1 MKIHQTSTFRLF
13 CLAAASCGAAL
24 LFFAAGCGGKGSGS
38 EGAGGGDA
46 TNTTGVGGGAAGTP
60 AAGTTGN
67 TATGSSS
74 NNGTTADTGHSH
86 CGWIG
91 ADTAE
96 QGVASFVANPKWFDA
111 IHPKWFT
118 LNPDGSPR
126 AIAFTDDSRVT
137 EAAHGNQV
145 KLIPLIDS
153 DQASY
158 LRNILSSPANISA
171 HVQQLVAL
179 VTQHGYDGL
188 ELDYEHLWSKSDR
201 AAYVSLVTQA
211 AAALHAQGKVITL
224 ALPAMDH
231 DDGNNAY
238 DYAALNAQVDVMHLM
253 AYDYHYLGGDHLG
266 PIAPLGWV
274 DAVAARAGSI
284 GDASKY
290 VLGVANYAIGNG
302 WYGSVPDAIAKCG
315 GNYTTVDTHMPNC
328 SYGARTAGSA
338 PHCDNAQL
346 YFEDASSVKEKAASA
361 KTHGLGG
368 IGYWTV
374 GSEPSGFFDAI
385 KASYP

>member
-24 LFFAAGCGGKGSGS
+24 LFFAAGCGGKGES
-38 EGAGGGDA
+38 GGGDTSGA
-46 TNTTGVGGGAAGTP
+46 TGTAGVGGGAAGTP
-60 AAGTTGN
+60 GTGTTAGN
-67 TATGSSS
+67 TATGS
-74 NNGTTADTGHSH
+74 NNGGTAADTGHSH

-96 QGVASFVANPKWFDA
+96 QGVATFLANPKWFDA

-118 LNPDGSPR
+118 LNPDGSPKT
-126 AIAFTDDSRVT
+126 IAFTDDKRVID
-137 EAAHGNQV
+137 AAQGNQV

-153 DQASY
+153 DDVSY
-158 LRNILSSPANISA
+158 LRHILSSPQNIQA

-179 VTQHGYDGL
+179 VTQHGYDGI
-188 ELDYEHLWSKSDR
+188 ELDYEHLWNASDR
-201 AAYVSLVTQA
+201 APYTDLVTQA
-211 AAALHAQGKVITL
+211 AAALHAQGKQITL

-231 DDGNNAY
+231 DDTRNAY

-266 PIAPLGWV
+266 PIAPLDWV
-274 DAVAARAGSI
+274 EAVAARAGGI

-290 VLGVANYAIGNG
+290 VMAVANYAIGPG
-302 WYGSVPDAIAKCG
+302 WYGSVPEAIAKCG
-315 GNYTTVDTHMPNC
+315 GNYSTVDTHMANC
-328 SYGARTAGSA
+328 SYGARPAGRS
-338 PHCDNAQL
+338 PHCDNAHIF
-346 YFEDASSVKEKAASA
+346 FEDGGSVTEKVQSA
-361 KTHGLGG
+361 KKHGLGG

-374 GSEPSGFFDAI
+374 GSEPDGFFDAI

>member
-1 MKIHQTSTFRLF
+1 MKIHQTSSFRLF

-24 LFFAAGCGGKGSGS
+24 LFFAAGCGGKGSSGS
-38 EGAGGGDA
+38 DSPSGASD
-46 TNTTGVGGGAAGTP
+46 TNGVGGGAAQTP
-60 AAGTTGN
+60 GAGTTAGN
-67 TATGSSS
+67 TATGGNSATPE
-74 NNGTTADTGHSH
+74 NAAHSH

-96 QGVASFVANPKWFDA
+96 AGVATFVANPKWFDA

-126 AIAFTDDSRVT
+126 TIAFTDDQRVLD
-137 EAAHGNQV
+137 AAHGNQV

-158 LRNILSSPANISA
+158 LRNILSSPQNISA
-171 HVQQLVAL
+171 HVQQLVAI
-179 VTQHGYDGL
+179 VTQHGYDGI

-201 AAYVSLVTQA
+201 AGYVALVTQA

-274 DAVAARAGSI
+274 DAVGARAGSI
-284 GDASKY
+284 GDSSKY
-290 VLGVANYAIGNG
+290 VLAVANYAIGNG

-315 GNYTTVDTHMPNC
+315 GSYTTVDTHMPNC
-328 SYGARTAGSA
+328 SYGVRTAGSA

-346 YFEDASSVKEKAASA
+346 YFEDASSVKEKVQSA
-361 KTHGLGG
+361 KSHGLGG

-385 KASYP
+385 KSTYP